1 MATIAARAAGAR
13 HSSLTRVQPRI
24 QSVDVLRGIVMVIMA
39 LDHIRDFF
47 HYGSQLFSPEDLTKT
62 NALLFFTRWVTH
74 FCAPVFVFLA
84 GTGAYLATRRGMSRA
99 SVSRFVLV
107 RGLWLVLVEMT
118 LVLFGGTFNLSYRF
132 VIWQVIWAIGW
143 SMVALSVLVYLPWRV
158 LLVFSVALIAA
169 HNAFDGL
176 SSSQLGSFGWIWK
189 ILHEGFAPVHLPG
202 GVTALVI
209 YPLIPW
215 IGVMSAGYCFGRIF
229 DLDPQR
235 RRTLMLQIGLAL
247 TVAFITLRWLN
258 GYGDPSRWSA
268 QPTPLM
274 TVLSFLR
281 TSKYPPSLLYLLMTL
296 GPSLMALS
304 ALDRMTR
311 QRSPSAAGLRARAAL
326 LLRRPLVRVA
336 PGGDRICVDALRPR
350 RLHVRA
356 AACVVAGTARLP
368 ARLWV
373 RPVGGLRCLGRHRRG
388 ALSRV
393 PVVCGRESAEAIASA
408 QLFLTRCFCR
418 TSGRRLDRSEKGSG
432 VPTVLAT
439 LRKGGRH
446 VGG

>member
-1 MATIAARAAGAR
+1 MATTAARAAGAK

-143 SMVALSVLVYLPWRV
+143 SMVALSVLVYLPWRA

-229 DLDPQR
+229 DLDPR
-235 RRTLMLQIGLAL
+235 KRRTLMLRIGLVL

-258 GYGDPSRWSA
+258 TYGDASRWSA
-268 QPTPLM
+268 QQTPLM

-304 ALDRMTR
+304 ALDRIRVNDRNPLLVFGRVPLFYYIVHWYVLHLVAIGFAWMR
-311 QRSPSAAGLRARAAL
+311 YGRVDFMFELPPALSPAPPGYPPGYGYDLWVVYLVWAAIVAALYPVCRWFADVKARKRSPL
-326 LLRRPLVRVA
+326 L
-336 PGGDRICVDALRPR
+336 
-350 RLHVRA
+350 
-356 AACVVAGTARLP
+356 
-368 ARLWV
+368 
-373 RPVGGLRCLGRHRRG
+373 
-388 ALSRV
+388 SY
-393 PVVCGRESAEAIASA
+393 
-408 QLFLTRCFCR
+408 F
-418 TSGRRLDRSEKGSG
+418 
-432 VPTVLAT
+432 
-439 LRKGGRH
+439 
-446 VGG
+446 